1 MRARFVLFAA
11 LSLVSALAA
20 CGGGGGGGG
29 GNPPTTSPTAT
40 ATATATAAA
49 SYNPFGCDATD
60 STSRSAHALAVGV
73 QPTTPTAGY
82 SYEGT
87 LSQTIVRNSPCPVG
101 TATASATVS
110 ISVAMSNG
118 GNTETDTETD
128 EYGTNTDEYLTVA
141 TVASSTTAVSGAN
154 VLTESTET
162 TTDELQTETKSTT
175 TYGLGGNDLIYAILS
190 PVPYLSNGGEITNEP
205 PQSIDTSLA
214 DGSSEVRT
222 YADAVGAYSE
232 TDTPAGGGTANKIV
246 VSDSGAAKYD
256 VQTPAL
262 LDVNG
267 IGEAILNFTAP
278 SNRSI
283 TVSVEYPNSSQAT
296 PSPVTIPQWWSTTS
310 LYSDTL
316 TDEGPV
322 ASLPL
327 ACSSGEPGATTFE
340 EYQRVT
346 TDVDPALGSL
356 DTRTVDE
363 YIALNYNGS
372 GDNVGPVCV
381 TIADDESLFYD
392 LFLDTPQLFY
402 ISEDGKPFQ
411 TNSISETYWFSA
423 AATGLTRVR
432 QDAASPGVPG
442 LAANVGAHVAG
453 IAFRRSVERAQR
465 LETTLAN
472 LRTYGAKHM
481 IAIKAIKGAL

>member
-20 CGGGGGGGG
+20 CGGGGGGGGG

-60 STSRSAHALAVGV
+60 STPRSAHALAVGV

-128 EYGTNTDEYLTVA
+128 AYGTNTDEYSTVA

-162 TTDELQTETKSTT
+162 TTDELQTNTSTTT
-175 TYGLGGNDLIYAILS
+175 TYGMSPLIYAILS
-190 PVPYLSNGGEITNEP
+190 PVPYTANSATIGNDP
-205 PQSIDTSLA
+205 PSEVKTSLA
-214 DGSSEVRT
+214 DGSIEDRT
-222 YADAVGAYSE
+222 YSSATGAYTE
-232 TDTPAGGGTANKIV
+232 NDTPAGGGTPNTITV
-246 VSDSGAAKYD
+246 DDSGAATYD

-267 IGEAILNFTAP
+267 ISSAVLSFATP
-278 SNRSI
+278 SAKTI
-283 TVSVEYPNSSQAT
+283 TVSVKYPGSSQPT
-296 PSPVTIPQWWSTTS
+296 PSPVKIPQWWTEPS
-310 LYSDTL
+310 LYTDTL
-316 TDEGPV
+316 TDEGAKTSIPCSNANAG
-322 ASLPL
+322 AS
-327 ACSSGEPGATTFE
+327 SFE
-340 EYQRVT
+340 EYERVT

-363 YIALNYNGS
+363 YVALSYNGS